1 MCSRICF
8 FSPFIY
14 ELSNE
19 IVERGRHG
27 IQLTPD
33 LVESFSRLLADV
45 GILAYIL
52 CVIVWG
58 RDSLMVRALDL

>member
-1 MCSRICF
+1 MCSRIF
-8 FSPFIY
+8 FFFPFIY

-45 GILAYIL
+45 GILAYKN
-52 CVIVWG
+52 CV
-58 RDSLMVRALDL
+58 